1 MANIPRK
8 SIDHLKTYDNIHMS
22 SKLLTKD
29 KIDFTKYFNAPSIR
43 KPQGFWYSLGTDWL
57 SWVRSEMPHWE
68 YPFLYELLI
77 DKSKL
82 LIINNTNDLLNFIN
96 EYSIANSSI
105 KFDNRYEYKKINWY
119 ILAKK
124 YSGIEFSNY
133 RKSYLLNKNE
143 LNTLSLW
150 YDGID
155 VSSGCIWNK
164 NALISI
170 NLIQEDCK

>member
-1 MANIPRK
+1 
-8 SIDHLKTYDNIHMS
+8 
-22 SKLLTKD
+22 
-29 KIDFTKYFNAPSIR
+29 
-43 KPQGFWYSLGTDWL
+43 
-57 SWVRSEMPHWE
+57 MPHWE
-68 YPFLYELLI
+68 YSFLYELLI

-133 RKSYLLNKNE
+133 RKLYLLNKNE

-150 YDGID
+150 YDEID
-155 VSSGCIWNK
+155 VLSGCIWNK